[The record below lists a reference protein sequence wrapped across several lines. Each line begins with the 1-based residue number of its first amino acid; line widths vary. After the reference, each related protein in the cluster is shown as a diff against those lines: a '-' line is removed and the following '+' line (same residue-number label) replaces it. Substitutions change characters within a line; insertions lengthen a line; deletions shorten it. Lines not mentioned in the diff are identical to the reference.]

1 MAWDAMLWSN
11 GPKELTSSV
20 SLVHRPIACAITIP
34 SLLDF
39 IKTIGGGVRMVI
51 AHCL

>member
-1 MAWDAMLWSN
+1 MLIESMEVSIEAWDAMLWSN

-34 SLLDF
+34 PHLDL
-39 IKTIGGGVRMVI
+39 IKAIG
-51 AHCL
+51 